1 MSTDSLFRFNQQICS
16 QEFICTFPHRHLF
29 SSDKSSAKNL
39 NHLLEPTDN
48 GNMQHSTHT
57 LTLESI
63 YIKIGHSRRCTFNK
77 LLLLFNN
84 EVLLLLCFLLG
95 LPGLPKYDADFLKHS
110 DLQINQNN
118 QLPEQ
123 SYRSSAPH

>member
-1 MSTDSLFRFNQQICS
+1 MSIDSLFRFNQQISS
-16 QEFICTFPHRHLF
+16 QECICTFPHRHLF

-63 YIKIGHSRRCTFNK
+63 NIKIEHSRRCTFNK

-84 EVLLLLCFLLG
+84 EVR
-95 LPGLPKYDADFLKHS
+95 LPGLPKYDADFLEHS
-110 DLQINQNN
+110 DLKINQNN